1 MLDYCVTTLQN
12 AAAQPAGLFF
22 ALLLG
27 TVSAATSMCC
37 TLPALGILVGYS
49 GAREEKCR
57 RAAVGTVVFFTL
69 GTILS
74 LMIIGGIAGF
84 VGQTAQISLGG
95 YWKIFAGIIAIVFGL
110 ATLKMLPFNFPASS
124 KGKTTNLSGNL
135 GPAAAGLL
143 MGGGVAASSLP
154 CNPGIFIVLGAAVL
168 QGQVIWATLLLAMFA
183 LGFSLPL
190 GAVLLGVSLGKTA
203 LLTRNA
209 DAAIRWVSGSI
220 LLLAG
225 FYLLIT
231 F

>member
-12 AAAQPAGLFF
+12 AASQPIGLIF

-27 TVSAATSMCC
+27 TVSAATSACC
-37 TLPALGILVGYS
+37 TLPAMGILIGYS
-49 GAREEKCR
+49 GARKEQNR
-57 RAAVGTVVFFTL
+57 RAALGTVVFFTA

-84 VGQTAQISLGG
+84 VGQTAQMSFGN

-110 ATLKMLPFNFPASS
+110 ATLKMLPFALPVVSLGKSAEGS
-124 KGKTTNLSGNL
+124 KNL
-135 GPAAAGLL
+135 GSAAAGLL

-168 QGQVIWATLLLAMFA
+168 QGQVIWATLLLTMFA

-190 GAVLLGVSLGKTA
+190 AAVLLGVSLGKTA
-203 LLTRNA
+203 LLSKNA
-209 DAAIRWVSGSI
+209 DTAIRWVSGCI
-220 LLLAG
+220 LVAAG
-225 FYLLIT
+225 FYLLLT

>member
-12 AAAQPAGLFF
+12 AASQPIGLIF

-27 TVSAATSMCC
+27 TVSAATSACC
-37 TLPALGILVGYS
+37 TLPAMGILIGYS
-49 GAREEKCR
+49 GARKEQNR
-57 RAAVGTVVFFTL
+57 RAALGTVVFFTA

-84 VGQTAQISLGG
+84 VGQTAQMSFGN

-110 ATLKMLPFNFPASS
+110 ATLKMLPFALPVVSLGKSAEGS
-124 KGKTTNLSGNL
+124 KNL
-135 GPAAAGLL
+135 GSAAAGLL

-168 QGQVIWATLLLAMFA
+168 QGQVIWATLLLTMFA

-190 GAVLLGVSLGKTA
+190 AAVLLGVSLGKTA
-203 LLTRNA
+203 LLSKNA
-209 DAAIRWVSGSI
+209 DTAIRWVSGCI
-220 LLLAG
+220 LVAAG
-225 FYLLIT
+225 FYLLLAY
-231 F
+231 